1 MSEIYS
7 RFFSKRSNKKNYRL
21 ISFIGI
27 DIYLLIFNKE
37 IVGLL
42 KLLTDETRYCQWV
55 FSTMTFYCR
64 QDFLISRQYFYFVNM
79 RSSTIITQCDHLNWF
94 SKKRKWIYDFL
105 LSTTSFAEISYPDD
119 YVLIN

>member
-7 RFFSKRSNKKNYRL
+7 RFFSKRSNKKNYKL

-27 DIYLLIFNKE
+27 DIYLLINKE
-37 IVGLL
+37 IVELL
-42 KLLTDETRYCQWV
+42 KLLTDETRYCEWV
-55 FSTMTFYCR
+55 FSSMTFYCR
-64 QDFLISRQYFYFVNM
+64 QDFLINRQYFYFVNM

-94 SKKRKWIYDFL
+94 SQKRKWIYDFL
-105 LSTTSFAEISYPDD
+105 LSTTSFAKISYPDD